1 MQIYGR
7 FPCKIQLLYWFPV
20 LLARLVGVYCR
31 WMLMNLGKNLRE
43 VHLNVKMWVLLFV
56 DMPTVLLTIGQS
68 TRGMSNMVD

>member
-7 FPCKIQLLYWFPV
+7 FPCKIQLLYWSPIQLV
-20 LLARLVGVYCR
+20 RLVGVYCR

-56 DMPTVLLTIGQS
+56 DTPTVLLTIG
-68 TRGMSNMVD
+68 

>member
-7 FPCKIQLLYWFPV
+7 FSCKIQLLNWSPV

-31 WMLMNLGKNLRE
+31 WMLMNLGKNLRK

-56 DMPTVLLTIGQS
+56 DTLTVLLTIGQM

>member
-43 VHLNVKMWVLLFV
+43 VHLNVKMWVLLFMDGYADSAVNNWLV
-56 DMPTVLLTIGQS
+56 DEGYVEYG
-68 TRGMSNMVD
+68 